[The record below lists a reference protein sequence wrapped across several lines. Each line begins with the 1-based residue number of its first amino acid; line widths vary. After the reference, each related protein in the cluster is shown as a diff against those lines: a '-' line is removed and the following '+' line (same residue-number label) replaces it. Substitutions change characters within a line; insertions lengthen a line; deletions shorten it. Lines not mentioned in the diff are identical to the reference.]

1 MILYAVIGIV
11 VAILVALLGVNLHDA
26 IRRPGMRR
34 QAFRNLNRRRGEAVL
49 VTLGSLLG
57 TAIICGSLLVGA
69 TFRASIRDGARTTL
83 GPIDETVSVTGLA
96 NFDAM
101 KQAIGNA
108 PVPGTDG
115 TLAAV
120 TAPVTVATTGTVPT
134 AEPQATALSVDF
146 DAARN
151 FGGDVKATGLGS
163 AGPTPRGDQVVVG
176 HKLADKLDL
185 RAGQAVDLYLFGQER
200 RMTVRAVV
208 PEVGVAGSADV
219 FLPPGAIA
227 TLAASSKAPTATPPR
242 GLVLVSND
250 GGVFS
255 GAHGSSP
262 VKRALQDR
270 VAGIAGVE
278 VITSK
283 QDLLADAEAQG
294 HSIGQLFTTVGV
306 FSVLAGILLL
316 VNLFIMLAEERK
328 RDLGMLRA
336 LGMSRN
342 HLMRTFA
349 LEGVSYA
356 IAAALF
362 GMAAGVAVG
371 WGIVEVTRSIFR
383 NSTDAFTLRFTVPA
397 DQLVL
402 GAAIGLV
409 ISLVTVWATSARI
422 GRLNVIRAIRDV
434 PEPPRHG
441 KRWRSFGL
449 GVLGMGVGG
458 LATAVGVIFNV
469 PAPTI
474 LGPPLALLCA
484 IPVMRRVAGRRITV
498 ITLSFAV
505 LVWSIGVFSWFPGA
519 TRTTEVAVFVVQGV
533 VMVGAAVAIASS
545 SDRFWAWLAEH
556 LSRTGKGLA
565 ARLGLAY
572 PLARTFR
579 TGMLLGMYA
588 LIVFTLAFLAVFS
601 SIFSAQAGAFT
612 RQVDAGT
619 DLVVDTNPAS
629 PVTTAQ
635 LRAQPHVADVAPL
648 VLSGPDFT
656 APFEKAPTQWGLA
669 GFDQSLLNHGT
680 PQLSERAPAYPSDR
694 AVFEAVLRDPDLIIV
709 DNQFLTGTS
718 EAPANNKV
726 QIGDRVVATNP
737 STGQVHTF
745 TVAGLVAHDVLQ
757 NGSLA
762 SASVVRSL
770 MGQLAVTARF
780 FVTLAPGSSPAAAA
794 SRLDSALISH
804 GVDASTFRSK
814 VDDSIS
820 VELGFLTLMQGYL
833 ALGLVIGVAGL
844 GVVMVRAVRER
855 RRQIGMLR
863 AMGFAAGVVRRAFLT
878 EAGFVAVQGIVIGIA
893 LGLITSYQMLTNST
907 TFGGERLPYHVP
919 WGSLGLLAVVPLLA
933 SLAAAV
939 LPASQAAAVR
949 PAVALRLS
957 E

>member
-1 MILYAVIGIV
+1 MILYAIIGIV
-11 VAILVALLGVNLHDA
+11 AAILAALLGVNLHDA

-49 VTLGSLLG
+49 VTVGSLLG

-83 GPIDETVSVTGLA
+83 GPIDETVSVTGLG
-96 NFDAM
+96 NFDAV
-101 KQAIGNA
+101 KKAVDAEPI
-108 PVPGTDG
+108 PGADG
-115 TLAAV
+115 TLTAV
-120 TAPVTVATTGTVPT
+120 TAPVTVATAGSSRT
-134 AEPQATALSVDF
+134 AEPQATALGVDF
-146 DAARN
+146 DAARH
-151 FGGDVKATGLGS
+151 FGGDVKATGLRD
-163 AGPTPRGDQVVVG
+163 AGPTPSGHDVVIG
-176 HKLADKLDL
+176 HKLAQKLHVH
-185 RAGQAVDLYLFGQER
+185 AGQALDLYMFGHEQR
-200 RMTVRAVV
+200 VTIRTIV
-208 PEVGVAGSADV
+208 PELGVAGSADV
-219 FLPPGAIA
+219 FVPPGAIDE
-227 TLAASSKAPTATPPR
+227 LAATSRAPTATPPK
-242 GLVLVSND
+242 GLVFVSND

-255 GAHGSSP
+255 GANGSSA
-262 VKRALQDR
+262 VRKVLEERT
-270 VAGIAGVE
+270 AGIAGVE
-278 VITSK
+278 VATSK
-283 QDLLADAEAQG
+283 KDLLADAEAQG
-294 HSIGQLFTTVGV
+294 RSIGQLFTTVGV
-306 FSVLAGILLL
+306 FSVLAGVLLL

-356 IAAALF
+356 LAAALF

-371 WGIVEVTRSIFR
+371 WGIVEFTRSIFR
-383 NSTDAFTLRFTVPA
+383 NNTDAFTLRFTVPA

-434 PEPPRHG
+434 PEPPRRG
-441 KRWRSFGL
+441 TRWRSFGL
-449 GVLGMGVGG
+449 GVFGASVGG
-458 LATAVGVIFNV
+458 LATAVGVIFNI

-474 LGPPLALLCA
+474 LGPALAFLCA
-484 IPVMRRVAGRRITV
+484 IPVVRRVAGRRTTV
-498 ITLSFAV
+498 IALSLAV
-505 LVWSIGVFSWFPGA
+505 LAWSIGVFSWFPGA
-519 TRTTEVAVFVVQGV
+519 TRNTDVAVFVVQGV

-545 SDRFWAWLAEH
+545 SDRFWAWLTEH

-572 PLARTFR
+572 PLARSFR

-629 PVTTAQ
+629 PITIGQ
-635 LRAQPHVADVAPL
+635 LRAQPQVADVAPL

-656 APFEKAPTQWGLA
+656 APFEKTPTQWGLT
-669 GFDQSLLNHGT
+669 GFDESLLNHGT
-680 PQLSERAPAYPSDR
+680 PTLSDRAPGYTSDR
-694 AVFEAVLRDPDLIIV
+694 AVFEAVLHDPNLIIV
-709 DNQFLTGTS
+709 DGQFLTGTS
-718 EAPANNKV
+718 QQPGSNKV
-726 QIGDRVVATNP
+726 LIGDHVTAIDPATAAKH
-737 STGQVHTF
+737 SF
-745 TVAGLVAHDVLQ
+745 TVVGLVSHDVLQ
-757 NGSLA
+757 NGSFA
-762 SASVVRSL
+762 SESAVRSL
-770 MGQLAVTARF
+770 MGELAVTARF
-780 FVTLAPGSSPAAAA
+780 YVTLTPGASPLRVADQ
-794 SRLDSALISH
+794 LDAALISH

-814 VDDSIS
+814 VDDSIA

-893 LGLITSYQMLTNST
+893 LGLVTSYQMLTNST

-919 WGSLGLLAVVPLLA
+919 WASLGLLAVIPLLA

-939 LPASQAAAVR
+939 LPASQAASVR
-949 PAVALRLS
+949 PAVALRLT